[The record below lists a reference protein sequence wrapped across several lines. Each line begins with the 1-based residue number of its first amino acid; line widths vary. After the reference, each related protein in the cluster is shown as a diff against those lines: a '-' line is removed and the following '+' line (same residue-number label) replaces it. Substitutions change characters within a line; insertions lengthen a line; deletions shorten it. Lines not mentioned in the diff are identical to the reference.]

1 MENSGQMVSFYLAK
15 EIFGIEL
22 AYVQEIIRLPEM
34 VQVPGAPGYFA
45 GLANLRGSLL
55 PVISGRARF
64 GLPDGEATEATRVV
78 VLDYR
83 GEKLGFIV
91 DRMSEVVN
99 LEEAVIENLD
109 SSGNGCG
116 LLKKVAKLNE
126 GKKIVLLIDAVA
138 LFPQLSEGEEGA
150 SRQVVMDAGQQ
161 KDTLV
166 ASEELQQF
174 VGFKLAEE
182 EYAVNIELVQEIVWV
197 PEYISRS
204 PGLAHYM
211 DGLFSLRSRTVP
223 MLNLRRYF
231 GLPDEPYGER
241 ARVIV
246 LNVGR
251 NNRKSVFGLGVDA
264 VSEVL
269 RFQTEEIEPLP
280 ELLRGEA
287 TRNLSGVCKIGGSGR
302 LIYLL
307 DALSILEEND
317 VSLEQHEQEAEQES
331 SERRLAEEQQFVV
344 FHLAKEAYALPIM
357 QVKEIIRVPEI
368 VGVPGAPYFIAG
380 VINIR
385 GSVLPVIN
393 LRRKLGLPEKE
404 DDEGT
409 RIVVVETNAGPTGL
423 IVDAVREVRKISVSL
438 IAETPAVLRA
448 QVATRY
454 LRGVVRTKEK
464 EQLILLLDLEH
475 ILSAEEQK
483 AVAEVLEE
491 ASVNT
496 VPDADKNA

>member
-1 MENSGQMVSFYLAK
+1 VENSGQMVSFYLAK

-64 GLPDGEATEATRVV
+64 GLPDSEATEATRVV

-99 LEEAVIENLD
+99 LEEAIVENLD
-109 SSGNGCG
+109 SAGDSGG

-126 GKKIVLLIDAVA
+126 GKKIVLLIDAAA
-138 LFPQLSEGEEGA
+138 LFPSLSDGEEGA
-150 SRQVVMDAGQQ
+150 SRLVVDAGQQ

-246 LNVGR
+246 LNVGQ
-251 NNRKSVFGLGVDA
+251 NSRKSVFGLGVDA

-269 RFQTEEIEPLP
+269 RFRTGEIEPLP

-393 LRRKLGLPEKE
+393 LRRKLSLPEKE
-404 DDEGT
+404 GDEGT

-491 ASVNT
+491 ASANT

>member
-64 GLPDGEATEATRVV
+64 GLPDSEATEATRVV

-99 LEEAVIENLD
+99 LEEAIVENLD
-109 SSGNGCG
+109 SAGDSGG

-126 GKKIVLLIDAVA
+126 GKKIVLLIDAAA
-138 LFPQLSEGEEGA
+138 LFPSLSDGEEGA
-150 SRQVVMDAGQQ
+150 SRLVVDAGQQ

-246 LNVGR
+246 LNVGQ
-251 NNRKSVFGLGVDA
+251 NSRKSVFGLGVDA

-269 RFQTEEIEPLP
+269 RFRTGEIEPLP

-393 LRRKLGLPEKE
+393 LRRKLSLPEKE
-404 DDEGT
+404 GDEGT

-491 ASVNT
+491 ASANT